1 MGIDQNILNI
11 LFSGLVASVLSVILT
26 SLINIFFQKRAE
38 KKSLTD
44 VLMQLNSF
52 LVNEPFLESDILLER
67 YMSDDV
73 KENEL
78 KKDKYNAYCIMK
90 YNYLETL
97 CRYYSFNK
105 KSIKKELN
113 IKEYLKD
120 NEKWWNNNRKINYQ
134 GYDKRF
140 LQLTEEV
147 LNES

>member
-1 MGIDQNILNI
+1 
-11 LFSGLVASVLSVILT
+11 
-26 SLINIFFQKRAE
+26 
-38 KKSLTD
+38 
-44 VLMQLNSF
+44 MQLNSF
-52 LVNEPFLESDILLER
+52 LVNEPFLESDILLKR
-67 YMSDDV
+67 YMSDDA

-97 CRYYSFNK
+97 CRHYSFNK
-105 KSIKKELN
+105 RSIKKELN

-120 NEKWWNNNRKINYQ
+120 NEEWWNNNRKINYQ

-140 LQLTEEV
+140 LRLTEEV